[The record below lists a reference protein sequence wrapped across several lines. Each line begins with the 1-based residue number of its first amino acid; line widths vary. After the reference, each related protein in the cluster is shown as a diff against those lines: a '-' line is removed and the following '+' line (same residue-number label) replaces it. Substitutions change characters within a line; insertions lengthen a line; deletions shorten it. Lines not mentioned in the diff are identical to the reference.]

1 MMRSL
6 FKAAALCGG
15 LLMGATHGASAQPVS
30 REEAVRLMVPFS
42 AGGAVDQIARL
53 IANNAPKDF
62 VIIVDNRGGAGGD
75 IAVQAAA
82 RAEPNGKTVLLH
94 TSSFVI
100 NAVLHGK
107 GDEVA
112 KWFDPLVRIGDVQ
125 FALVVRPTLPAHSF
139 AEFVVLA
146 KSGKPLSYGSTGIGT
161 TLQIAAEM
169 LNKATGINAVHI
181 PYRGLNP
188 AFIDLIAGNIDFM
201 VTSVAGILPYLKTGQ
216 MRALATFD
224 AERSAQLPDIPSTTE
239 LGYPA
244 LNISNWYAL
253 FVGSGV
259 PPATRQQLEATFLQI
274 LRTPAVAK
282 SLAAVGVGRVQTGE
296 QFGKTLS
303 QEFAQFPSLLKGL
316 GIGENAKPK

>member
-6 FKAAALCGG
+6 FKAAVCGG
-15 LLMGATHGASAQPVS
+15 LLMGAVQGANAQPAS
-30 REEAVRLMVPFS
+30 RDEPIRLIVPFS
-42 AGGAVDQIARL
+42 AGGAVDQIARM
-53 IANNAPKDF
+53 IANNAPKDTL
-62 VIIVDNRGGAGGD
+62 VIIENRGGAGGD

-82 RAEPNGKTVLLH
+82 RAEPNGKTVLFH

-107 GDEVA
+107 GAEVE
-112 KWFDPLVRIGDVQ
+112 KLFDPLVRIGDVQ

-139 AEFVVLA
+139 AEFVALA
-146 KSGKPLSYGSTGIGT
+146 KSGKSLSYGSTGIGT

-181 PYRGLNP
+181 PYRGLHP

-201 VTSVAGILPYLKTGQ
+201 VTSVSGILPYLKTGQ

-224 AERSAQLPDIPSTTE
+224 VERSPQLPDVPSTAE

-244 LNISNWYAL
+244 LAISNWYAL
-253 FVGSGV
+253 FAGSGV
-259 PPATRQQLEATFLQI
+259 PPATREQLEAMFLQI
-274 LRTPAVAK
+274 LRKPVVAEF
-282 SLAAVGVGRVQTGE
+282 LAAAGVGKVQTGE
-296 QFGKTLS
+296 QFGKTLRE
-303 QEFAQFPSLLKGL
+303 EFAQFPGLLKRL
-316 GIGENAKPK
+316 GIAENAKPK